1 MLLVITE
8 REAHSFNLLEA
19 VLETVFESHPSD
31 IYVLIHT
38 NSTSENHVTVASF
51 IDLAGK
57 VYDQSS
63 KIKAKHNIETPVTV
77 LIDEENYDS
86 SLASE
91 LWSSLYYTSN
101 VLPSTINKMYTQH
114 IIEKNIHLVRSELVE
129 EEKCSKN
136 NEPQIS
142 NPESTFATIPVVAV
156 GGTFDHLHDGHK
168 ILLSASAF
176 LTGKTLIIGVTGPEL
191 LKKKKYLEYL
201 QSYNERVQ
209 SVKSFLHNIRPSLT
223 PDVYEINDICGP
235 TAKIENVDA
244 LVVSLE
250 SSKGADYINN
260 VRSQLGWKELQV
272 YTIGVVGG
280 SDSDKFENKLSSTGY
295 RKLEYLR
302 DHPEQ

>member
-1 MLLVITE
+1 MLLVISE
-8 REAHSFNLLEA
+8 REAYSSESLEL
-19 VLETVFESHPSD
+19 VLESIFESRPSN
-31 IYVLIHT
+31 IYVLIHS
-38 NSTSENHVTVASF
+38 NSTFESHVTVASF
-51 IDLAGK
+51 IDMVGR

-63 KIKAKHNIETPVTV
+63 KIKAKHNVETPVTV
-77 LIDEENYDS
+77 LIEEEKYDT

-101 VLPSTINKMYTQH
+101 VVLDTIDKVYTQH
-114 IIEKNIHLVRSELVE
+114 INKENIHLTRSDSIK
-129 EEKCSKN
+129 EEKSSKGSK
-136 NEPQIS
+136 PQVA
-142 NPESTFATIPVVAV
+142 NPESEFAAIPVVAV

-176 LTGKTLIIGVTGPEL
+176 LTEKTLIVGVTGPEL
-191 LKKKKYLEYL
+191 LKKKQYLEYM
-201 QSYNERVQ
+201 QSYNERVK
-209 SVKSFLHNIRPSLT
+209 SVETFLHKIRPSLM
-223 PDVYEINDICGP
+223 PDVYQINDICGP

-250 SSKGADYINN
+250 SSKGADYVNN

-295 RKLEYLR
+295 RRLEYLK